1 MVYVIYILYSKQD
14 NSYHTCQSNN
24 CTTDKE
30 NASSKLGNYTIND
43 EFIKSN
49 SSNIIN
55 MSNSNKIKCDYLDIE
70 SSDEILSKNIS
81 SARDFFKRYV

>member
-1 MVYVIYILYSKQD
+1 
-14 NSYHTCQSNN
+14 
-24 CTTDKE
+24 
-30 NASSKLGNYTIND
+30 
-43 EFIKSN
+43 
-49 SSNIIN
+49 